1 MPLDTLNNKFQHK
14 KSRVYQFTICKEG
27 SMGTPIVKGL
37 TEVHHCAT
45 YSPPRP
51 IYGLCR
57 VLLTSSGILLE
68 NKFLFS
74 SLLSSVPPECHDS
87 HNPASGQPM
96 R

>member
-1 MPLDTLNNKFQHK
+1 
-14 KSRVYQFTICKEG
+14 
-27 SMGTPIVKGL
+27 MGTPIVKGL

-57 VLLTSSGILLE
+57 VGQPLRPTLRCD
-68 NKFLFS
+68 
-74 SLLSSVPPECHDS
+74 LLSGNYGTYVGH
-87 HNPASGQPM
+87 H